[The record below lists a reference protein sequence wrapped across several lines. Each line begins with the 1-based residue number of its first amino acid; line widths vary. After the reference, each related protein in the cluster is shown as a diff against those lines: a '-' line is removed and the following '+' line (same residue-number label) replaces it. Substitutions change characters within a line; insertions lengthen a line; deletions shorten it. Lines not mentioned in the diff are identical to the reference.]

1 MAGAFRGQIHRLT
14 SHLLPFLFTSLSNR
28 INAFKASLRLQTRR
42 LFSSYSFEINSDL
55 DSTGQPRPSLSE
67 EASRCQRSG
76 FAPTRHA
83 NGYRCIET
91 LFQLASRNLI
101 SRRSAVRAF
110 DEQVR
115 RGPFFHPTSLFRAP
129 TSSRLIGRPRL
140 APQRRQ
146 SASTLVRPAD
156 SNQKKGDKAAAIT
169 SQRVKPSWPV

>member
-1 MAGAFRGQIHRLT
+1 MQFVLMEIEREEECGWNLQRPDSQAHVTSAAF
-14 SHLLPFLFTSLSNR
+14 LLTSLSNR

-76 FAPTRHA
+76 FAPTHHA
-83 NGYRCIET
+83 NGYRCTET

-101 SRRSAVRAF
+101 SRHSAVRAF

-156 SNQKKGDKAAAIT
+156 SNQKK
-169 SQRVKPSWPV
+169 RR